1 MNVGI
6 TFPRILTNISTQT
19 APDNMKGSFM
29 TSRSHLSAE
38 IHDDIHTLANLRS
51 IIGKKTMREETQQHS
66 SMPN

>member
-29 TSRSHLSAE
+29 TSRSHSNAE
-38 IHDDIHTLANLRS
+38 IYDDIHTLANLRG
-51 IIGKKTMREETQQHS
+51 IIGKKTMREETRQSS

>member
-38 IHDDIHTLANLRS
+38 MRKGGLTLVNLRS